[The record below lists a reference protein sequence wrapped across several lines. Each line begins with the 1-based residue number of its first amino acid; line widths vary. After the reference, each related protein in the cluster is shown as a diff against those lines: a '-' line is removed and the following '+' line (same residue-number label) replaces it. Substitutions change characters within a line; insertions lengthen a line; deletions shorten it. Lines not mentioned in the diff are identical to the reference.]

1 MNVFQALKES
11 SDLASYR
18 KLSGPKTLLFEQGFP
33 AHSLFV
39 LLEGSVELLAKKN
52 GVYTPVHYLGAGNLL
67 GEQLLV
73 DHQLGPRVFGAR
85 TLTELRYIELTRN
98 EIQKISQENLQ
109 LYTDLLSVALR
120 ISNLRIHRMNRL
132 LLNMRSLN
140 LTERFLNLLLY
151 FSAHHGQITPEG
163 KLVVLHFD
171 TISFYIG
178 INSHQ
183 FESLLEDLIGHGVI
197 AKKKEGVYL
206 IKNEKAL
213 QDQVPKL
220 AQEIATLN
228 FI

>member
-1 MNVFQALKES
+1 MNGFQVLKDASE
-11 SDLASYR
+11 LAPCR
-18 KLSGPKTLLFEQGFP
+18 KLAGPKTLLFEQGFP
-33 AHSLFV
+33 AQSLFI
-39 LLEGSVELLAKKN
+39 LLQGSVELIAKKN
-52 GVYTPVHYLGAGNLL
+52 GVYTPIHYLGAGNLL

-85 TLTELRYIELTRN
+85 TLTELQYIELN
-98 EIQKISQENLQ
+98 KDGIQKVSQENPRLF
-109 LYTDLLSVALR
+109 TELLSVALR
-120 ISNLRIHRMNRL
+120 ISNLRIHKMNRL

-151 FSAHHGQITPEG
+151 FSAHHGQMTPEG
-163 KLVVLHFD
+163 KLVVLHFE

-183 FESLLEDLIGHGVI
+183 FESLLEDLIGHGVV

-213 QDQVPKL
+213 QEQVPKL